1 MQYYPILLLSILSS
15 GVLGHVQLSSP
26 APFRGRSNPHTK
38 NVDFDNNA
46 PVAAGAFPCKGYHVA
61 AMADP
66 TGEGTPTATWKTG
79 EQASFTFGEGAPH
92 GGGSCQASLS
102 YDSGKT
108 WTVIH
113 SFMGGCPLAP
123 VSFTVPADAPVKNNV
138 LGSWSWVNHIGNRE
152 FYQNCFALNVEQ
164 GSGGAAPK
172 IPFSQRPPIF
182 VANIGTNGCKTV
194 EGFDPIYPNPGPDV
208 TGAGTPGGLTGDCGA
223 AASPPPP
230 AGNQPAPAPA
240 PGSEPVPGSSLA
252 PVSSIPSS
260 SFATATGAPPP
271 STLVTAT
278 TPAGSASPVAPGS
291 SSAVGSAPGAV
302 PTGGISTD
310 GSCGGSEGKLCA
322 APNCCSSSSYCGSSS
337 DHCGV
342 GCQPA
347 FGTCSSS
354 NGTVKRRGLTRHNR
368 RN

>member
-194 EGFDPIYPNPGPDV
+194 EGFDPIYPNPG
-208 TGAGTPGGLTGDCGA
+208 
-223 AASPPPP
+223 
-230 AGNQPAPAPA
+230 
-240 PGSEPVPGSSLA
+240 
-252 PVSSIPSS
+252 
-260 SFATATGAPPP
+260 
-271 STLVTAT
+271 
-278 TPAGSASPVAPGS
+278 
-291 SSAVGSAPGAV
+291 
-302 PTGGISTD
+302 
-310 GSCGGSEGKLCA
+310 
-322 APNCCSSSSYCGSSS
+322 
-337 DHCGV
+337 
-342 GCQPA
+342 
-347 FGTCSSS
+347 
-354 NGTVKRRGLTRHNR
+354 
-368 RN
+368 

>member
-1 MQYYPILLLSILSS
+1 MLYYLMVHFAILGS
-15 GVLGHVQLSSP
+15 VLGHVQLSNP

-38 NVDFDNNA
+38 NLDYNNNA
-46 PVAAGAFPCKGYHVA
+46 PVAPGAFPCKGYHVA

-123 VSFTVPADAPVKNNV
+123 VSFTVPADAPVKNNI
-138 LGSWSWVNHIGNRE
+138 LGSWSWVNHVGNRE

-164 GSGGAAPK
+164 GSGGTPK

-182 VANIGTNGCKTV
+182 VANLGNGCTTV

-208 TGAGTPGGLTGDCGA
+208 TGAGTAGGLAGDCGA
-223 AASPPPP
+223 AVPPPT
-230 AGNQPAPAPA
+230 GNQPTPPDSAPA
-240 PGSEPVPGSSLA
+240 PGFDPG
-252 PVSSIPSS
+252 P
-260 SFATATGAPPP
+260 
-271 STLVTAT
+271 
-278 TPAGSASPVAPGS
+278 SASVAPGTS
-291 SSAVGSAPGAV
+291 TSVASSAGPAA
-302 PTGGISTD
+302 TGGISTD
-310 GSCGGSEGKLCA
+310 GSCGGGKSCA
-322 APNCCSSSSYCGSSS
+322 APNCCSSSSYCGTSSA
-337 DHCGV
+337 HCGV
-342 GCQPA
+342 GCQPE
-347 FGTCSSS
+347 FGTCSQS
-354 NGTVKRRGLTRHNR
+354 NDTVKRRSLTRHDHYNR
-368 RN
+368 LN